1 MLSTKSFFKVA
12 AGKVHIFWGR
22 KHFVAIFSYKLGT
35 GGYNHGHMV
44 AGGRA

>member
-22 KHFVAIFSYKLGT
+22 KHFVATNLALAAT
-35 GGYNHGHMV
+35 TMV
-44 AGGRA
+44 TWLQEGEPDH